1 MRRAAIRRDET
12 SPLENADPN
21 RCRTSA
27 SYLRACSSE
36 VTTMSKLD
44 QLRKNDMMNHL
55 LDALEQGKDI
65 GHYGRLVFAMIA
77 HHFLDEDELANLLA
91 KCKGFDEERAR
102 ALVLQV
108 KSRGYSPPKREKIMQ
123 FQEQQDFPIC
133 PSDDPDGC
141 NVYRNLNFPPEVFE
155 K

>member
-1 MRRAAIRRDET
+1 
-12 SPLENADPN
+12 
-21 RCRTSA
+21 
-27 SYLRACSSE
+27 
-36 VTTMSKLD
+36 MSKLD

-77 HHFLDEDELANLLA
+77 HHFLDEDELVKQLA
-91 KCKGFDEERAR
+91 KCKSFDEEQAR
-102 ALVLQV
+102 ALVMQV
-108 KSRGYSPPKREKIMQ
+108 KARGYSPPKREKIIQ

-141 NVYRNLNFPPEVFE
+141 NVYRNLTFPPGVYE
-155 K
+155 KIQEYYEQKANA